1 MSVALGDVV
10 FDAAHT
16 AVRERH
22 EEVGGRAERAIE
34 ISGLIVGESS
44 VAAIHSRLDAIL
56 DAASAEDYKA
66 PLSLRP
72 GRVLLVRRAEFLR
85 QVVEETLTGS
95 FTLKL
100 TAQSPFEESTVVRGY
115 EWNIPGSG
123 AQLLLASN
131 GNRPALAVVALFAAG
146 AVVNPAL
153 SDGERTITYFGT
165 VGDGSELVLDGRASR
180 ATLDGADVTPYT
192 SGLFPRVA
200 PEGTTLE
207 YTDGAASSHTAN
219 AIVEFRDRW
228 W

>member
-16 AVRERH
+16 AVRERY
-22 EEVGGRAERAIE
+22 EEVGGRAERAVE
-34 ISGLIVGESS
+34 ISGLIVGEPS

-56 DAASAEDYKA
+56 EAASAEDYSA
-66 PLSLRP
+66 PLTLRP
-72 GRVLLVRRAEFLR
+72 GRILLVRRAEFLR

-100 TAQSPFEESTVVRGY
+100 AAQSPFEESTAVHGF
-115 EWNIPGSG
+115 EWNIAGSG
-123 AQLLLASN
+123 AQLALASN
-131 GNRPALAVVALFAAG
+131 GNAPALAVVALFAVG
-146 AVVNPAL
+146 DVVNPAV
-153 SDGERTITYFGT
+153 SDGEHTITYFGT
-165 VGDGSELVLDGRASR
+165 VEDGSELLLDGRAGR

-192 SGLFPRVA
+192 SGQFARIA
-200 PEGTTLE
+200 PEGSTLE
-207 YTDGAASSHTAN
+207 YTDGTASSHTAN